1 MAKKKRFSTFDVAD
15 MISVDPGSVANWIDS
30 GVLKAHRTP
39 GGHRRVDA
47 EDLLRFLREHNMP
60 IPAQLK
66 DRPLRILLVDDERAM
81 TQMLA
86 KAIRAQFPD
95 YEVVE
100 AQDGFRAGAIVATQT
115 PDVVILDLK
124 MPGMDGFEVCKMIK
138 AQEATRHA
146 AVIAVTAYGSDE
158 TVERIMAC
166 GASAC
171 LDKPVDLNEL
181 FAQVGSSLA
190 ET

>member
-1 MAKKKRFSTFDVAD
+1 MATKKKRFSTFDVAD
-15 MISVDPGSVANWIDS
+15 MIGVDPGSVANWIDS

-66 DRPLRILLVDDERAM
+66 DRPVRILVVDDERAM

-86 KAIRAQFPD
+86 KAIRLQFPD

-100 AQDGFRAGAIVATQT
+100 AHDGFRAGVPWRRKRPTW
-115 PDVVILDLK
+115 
-124 MPGMDGFEVCKMIK
+124 
-138 AQEATRHA
+138 
-146 AVIAVTAYGSDE
+146 
-158 TVERIMAC
+158 
-166 GASAC
+166 
-171 LDKPVDLNEL
+171 
-181 FAQVGSSLA
+181 SSW
-190 ET
+190 T